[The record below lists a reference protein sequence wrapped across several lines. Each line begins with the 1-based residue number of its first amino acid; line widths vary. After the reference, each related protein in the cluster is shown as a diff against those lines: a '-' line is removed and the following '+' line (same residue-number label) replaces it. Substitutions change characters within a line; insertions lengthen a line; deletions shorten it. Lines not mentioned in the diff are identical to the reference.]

1 MEKTT
6 NKKQSAT
13 KTTNKKQTTTKT
25 TQKNQPAIKGVQGH
39 GKVWENQI
47 ISVIVSPSE
56 HEEAYNQP
64 YTALHDI
71 PKHLNKKKPGTHVS
85 IKATGTN
92 KIDFGDARRTIQNL
106 QHPDSPVE
114 AIVVKYKQQGNQKI
128 PENVIRID
136 LTKGKSELLGTMDE
150 SELSAKINELDEM
163 VKKGDPQYKQT
174 AKQLQKLMKDNGAAL
189 SVAPKIGN
197 PAKKRAGRLQI
208 SLSNITK
215 FAEQYPH
222 LVIEDKTC
230 KVYDEECLSII
241 ESDRRVL
248 AKKNQDESPP

>member
-1 MEKTT
+1 MNKTAAKKPKSEKP
-6 NKKQSAT
+6 KKPT
-13 KTTNKKQTTTKT
+13 R
-25 TQKNQPAIKGVQGH
+25 KNQPEIKGVQGH

-47 ISVIVSPSE
+47 ISVIVSPDDY
-56 HEEAYNQP
+56 EEAYNQP

-71 PKHLNKKKPGTHVS
+71 PKHLNKQTPGTHVS

-92 KIDFGDARRTIQNL
+92 KIDFGDARRTIHNL
-106 QHPDSPVE
+106 QNPDSPVE

-136 LTKGKSELLGTMDE
+136 LTKGKTELLGTIAE
-150 SELSAKINELDEM
+150 EELSAKINELDDM
-163 VKKGDPQYKQT
+163 VKKGDPLYKQT
-174 AKQLQKLMKDNGAAL
+174 AKKLQKLMKDNGAAL

-197 PAKKRAGRLQI
+197 PAKKRSGRLQI

-215 FAEQYPH
+215 FAKQYPH

-230 KVYDEECLSII
+230 KVYDQECLSII

-248 AKKNQDESPP
+248 GKKNKDESTP

>member
-1 MEKTT
+1 M
-6 NKKQSAT
+6 AT
-13 KTTNKKQTTTKT
+13 V
-25 TQKNQPAIKGVQGH
+25 KGVQGH

-47 ISVIVSPSE
+47 ISVLVSPDD

-64 YTALHDI
+64 YTAVHDI
-71 PKHLNKKKPGTHVS
+71 PQHLNRKNPGTHVS

-92 KIDFGDARRTIQNL
+92 KIDFGDARRTIDNIQN
-106 QHPDSPVE
+106 PDYPIE

-128 PENVIRID
+128 PTNVIRID
-136 LTKGKSELLGTMDE
+136 LTKGKPELLGTIAE
-150 SELSAKINELDEM
+150 EELSTKINELDDM
-163 VKKGDPQYKQT
+163 VKKGDPLYKQT

-197 PAKKRAGRLQI
+197 PGKSRSGRLQI

-222 LVIEDKTC
+222 LVIEDRTC
-230 KVYDEECLSII
+230 KVYDQECLSII

-248 AKKNQDESPP
+248 GKKNKDESPP